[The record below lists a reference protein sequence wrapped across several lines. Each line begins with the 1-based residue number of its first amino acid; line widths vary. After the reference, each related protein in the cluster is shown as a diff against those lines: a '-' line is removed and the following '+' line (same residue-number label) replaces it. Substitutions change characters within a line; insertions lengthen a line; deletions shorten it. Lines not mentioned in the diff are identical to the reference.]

1 MSAATERLERYDK
14 KTAAGILARAALEV
28 ATGQEYRN
36 SIVEN
41 ERALRAALIA
51 EARAKLGVKPD
62 DDSPDVLDK
71 IESYLGGES
80 ERFAGATHVAS
91 ALERLIARGDFP
103 SELYAIRI
111 IPNIRDFFAKDFERE
126 KGLIERTVRAPNKEQ
141 HFGVGDDA
149 EAPQLIS
156 LFARDFWTPYPA
168 RNFTMLVAGQ
178 RGQGHILDV
187 HMAWRL
193 YASEIDLSGAPNLI
207 ELLRRFADVYG
218 VDILLNGQKGSFF
231 LTSQNVPEKM
241 TIEIG
246 NKPGKRPKKGS
257 VTWFVQRNPKTGR
270 PYASFVMSTD
280 LDLYRSTLEHWAS
293 DKIS

>member
-71 IESYLGGES
+71 IESYLDGES

-103 SELYAIRI
+103 SDLYDIRI

-126 KGLIERTVRAPNKEQ
+126 KGLIERTVRAPNK
-141 HFGVGDDA
+141 
-149 EAPQLIS
+149 
-156 LFARDFWTPYPA
+156 
-168 RNFTMLVAGQ
+168 
-178 RGQGHILDV
+178 
-187 HMAWRL
+187 
-193 YASEIDLSGAPNLI
+193 
-207 ELLRRFADVYG
+207 
-218 VDILLNGQKGSFF
+218 
-231 LTSQNVPEKM
+231 
-241 TIEIG
+241 
-246 NKPGKRPKKGS
+246 
-257 VTWFVQRNPKTGR
+257 
-270 PYASFVMSTD
+270 
-280 LDLYRSTLEHWAS
+280 
-293 DKIS
+293 